1 MRKVGGTVIN
11 FPVTPVISARMAR
24 NLHRKLAQ
32 QMLADSETLPV
43 PIGAPTGSDGAV
55 DLDVLADRLLDE
67 FTVQNGVSP
76 NRS

>member
-1 MRKVGGTVIN
+1 MRKVSGTVIH
-11 FPVTPVISARMAR
+11 FPMTPVISARMAR

-32 QMLADSETLPV
+32 QMLAEAETLSP
-43 PIGAPTGSDGAV
+43 PIGASTGPAGAV
-55 DLDVLADRLLDE
+55 DLDALTDRLLDE